1 MNPPKIWM
9 QLQKI
14 REISKTNMPMSP
26 LKNLRQ
32 PNLPLLNRRGW
43 KQLIF
48 KNVCICSVIE
58 RTVELSGRAV

>member
-9 QLQKI
+9 HLLKI
-14 REISKTNMPMSP
+14 CEISKTNLPMSP

-43 KQLIF
+43 KQHIF
-48 KNVCICSVIE
+48 KNVCVCSVIE
-58 RTVELSGRAV
+58 RIAELSGRAV